1 MQLESVKQTLAP
13 LGINVAAMTYDAVE
27 TNARFQARHKVTYTL
42 LSDIDARHVTAFG
55 ILNEQY
61 APGHRF
67 YGIAHPGMMLVSPEG
82 KIVARFA
89 EANFRQRP
97 DYHQVVAAVSTW
109 LDTQPDASPEPPRTE
124 PSSTETTHTD
134 PTNTDH

>member
-1 MQLESVKQTLAP
+1 VQLESVKQILVP
-13 LGINVAAMTYDAVE
+13 LGVKVVAMTYDAVE

-42 LSDIDARHVTAFG
+42 LSDIDAHHFTAFG

-82 KIVARFA
+82 KIVDRFA
-89 EANFRQRP
+89 EADYRQRP
-97 DYHQVVAAVSTW
+97 DYDAVIAAVGTW
-109 LDTQPDASPEPPRTE
+109 LDTQPDASPALTRSAPTR
-124 PSSTETTHTD
+124 TETTHTD

>member
-1 MQLESVKQTLAP
+1 MQLESVKQMLAP
-13 LGINVAAMTYDAVE
+13 LGVNVAAMTYDAVE
-27 TNARFQARHKVTYTL
+27 TNARFQARHKVTYPL
-42 LSDIDARHVTAFG
+42 LSDIDARHVMAFG

-97 DYHQVVAAVSTW
+97 DYDEVVAAVGTW
-109 LDTQPDASPEPPRTE
+109 LDAQPD
-124 PSSTETTHTD
+124 PSSEPTRTKTTHTD
-134 PTNTDH
+134 TTHTDH

>member
-1 MQLESVKQTLAP
+1 MQLESVKQMLAP
-13 LGINVAAMTYDAVE
+13 LGVKVAAMTYDAVE
-27 TNARFQARHKVTYTL
+27 TNARFQARHKVTYPL
-42 LSDIDARHVTAFG
+42 LSDIDARHVMAFG

-97 DYHQVVAAVSTW
+97 DYDEVVAAVGTW
-109 LDTQPDASPEPPRTE
+109 LDAQPD
-124 PSSTETTHTD
+124 PSSEPTRTKTTHTD
-134 PTNTDH
+134 TTHTDH

>member
-1 MQLESVKQTLAP
+1 VQLESVKQILVP
-13 LGINVAAMTYDAVE
+13 LGVAVAAMTYDAVE

-42 LSDIDARHVTAFG
+42 LSDIGARHVTAFG

-97 DYHQVVAAVSTW
+97 DYDEVVTAVRTW
-109 LDTQPDASPEPPRTE
+109 LDAQPDASPASNR
-124 PSSTETTHTD
+124 TETTHTD
-134 PTNTDH
+134 PTHTDH